1 MPIKPN
7 EREYRA
13 LAQPLIVPAVSE
25 AKVFDTEYYVEG
37 YATTFDTP
45 YLLWEDYDGIKFY
58 EVIARGALDGADT
71 GDVIMQYDHSGP
83 VYARRSNNTLLL
95 RSDEHGLFVAAD
107 LSKST
112 RAKQLHEE
120 INSRLIT
127 KMSWCFIVAEDAY
140 NRDTHTRTIT
150 KVKKVYDVSAVS
162 IPANDGTNITA
173 RDYVAG
179 VNDIIARESRERQKE
194 ALQLKIKTI
203 IGG

>member
-1 MPIKPN
+1 MKPN

-13 LAQPLIVPAVSE
+13 LIQPLTIGGE
-25 AKVFDTEYYVEG
+25 AKAFDTEYYAEG

-45 YLLWEDYDGIKFY
+45 YLMWEDYDGVKYY
-58 EVIARGALDGADT
+58 EGVARGALDGADT
-71 GDVIMQYDHSGP
+71 GDVILQFDHSGP

-95 RSDEHGLFVAAD
+95 RSDEHGLFTAAD

-120 INSRLIT
+120 IKSGLIT

-140 NRDTHTRTIT
+140 NRDTHTRTIL

-162 IPANDGTNITA
+162 IPPNDGTNITA
-173 RDYVAG
+173 RDYVNG
-179 VNDIIARESRERQKE
+179 VNDVIAREARERQAAITKTKIRI
-194 ALQLKIKTI
+194 AL
-203 IGG
+203 GG